1 MPAEGGF
8 EPRIPYTRVLII
20 LMCIIVPVSI
30 YGLYTIS
37 QANSSMEE
45 TIGLQFKALADS
57 NAHEISVFV
66 HDRVAEAA
74 MFAAAPVVAQTVQTA
89 NARYRGMSDAAIQ
102 QRIQNI
108 EADWNKPAGDAWAKE
123 IVGNEASNYLRNML
137 KLDPRFLRMTV
148 TDERGATV
156 AATHK
161 TLDYYQADEEFWQG
175 IYAGGRGAVSVTDVL
190 HDELTRANYIGIG
203 VPIVEPGTERLIGT
217 LDALVDVSMVSQIVQ
232 RSSLGPNS
240 RVSLVKADGTI
251 ISAPNTTLAM
261 KMHSEDFDAVSELLA
276 TQAGRNKGY
285 VVAAFPRGGEH
296 LVAVSDTGLKADYKL
311 LDWYVLVA
319 QDTRQAFAPIRSANT
334 LISFVALAGLVFITL
349 LFVVYDLHRKR
360 SYVDIEEA
368 TGEAALKGAAT
379 R

>member
-1 MPAEGGF
+1 MPTEGSF

-20 LMCIIVPVSI
+20 LICIIVPVSI

-37 QANSSMEE
+37 TANSSMEE
-45 TIGLQFKALADS
+45 TIGSQFKVLADS
-57 NAHEISVFV
+57 NAHEISVFI

-74 MFAAAPVVAQTVQTA
+74 MIAAAPVVAETIRTA
-89 NARYRGMSDAAIQ
+89 NARYRGMGEEAVQ

-108 EADWNKPAGDAWAKE
+108 EEVWSKPAGDAWVKE
-123 IVGNEASNYLRNML
+123 IVGNPASTYLRNML

-175 IYAGGRGAVSVTDVL
+175 IFAGGRGAVSVTDVL
-190 HDELTRANYIGIG
+190 HDELTRANYVGIG
-203 VPIVEPGTERLIGT
+203 VPILEPGTERLIGT

-232 RSSLGPNS
+232 RSSLGPGS
-240 RVSLVKADGTI
+240 RMSLVKADGTI

-261 KMHSEDFDAVSELLA
+261 NMQSQDFDAVSEVLA
-276 TQAGRNKGY
+276 TQQGRSKGY
-285 VVAAFPRGGEH
+285 VVATFPSGGEH

-334 LISFVALAGLVFITL
+334 LISFVALAGLVFLTL
-349 LFVVYDLHRKR
+349 LVVVYDLHRKR
-360 SYVDIEEA
+360 AYVDIEEA
-368 TGEAALKGAAT
+368 TAQSALKGVTAG
-379 R
+379 

>member
-37 QANSSMEE
+37 NANSSMEE
-45 TIGLQFKALADS
+45 TIGSQFKVLADS
-57 NAHEISVFV
+57 NAHEISVFI
-66 HDRVAEAA
+66 HDRVAQAA
-74 MFAAAPVVAQTVQTA
+74 MIAAAPVLAGTIQGA
-89 NARYRGMSDAAIQ
+89 NARYRGMSDEAIQ

-108 EADWNKPAGDAWAKE
+108 EGDWSKPAGDAWVKE
-123 IVGNEASNYLRNML
+123 IVGNEASAYLRSML
-137 KLDPRFLRMTV
+137 RLDPRFLRITV

-161 TLDYYQADEEFWQG
+161 TLDYYQADEDFWQG
-175 IYAGGRGAVSVTDVL
+175 IFAGGRGAVSVTDVL

-203 VPIVEPGTERLIGT
+203 VPILETGTERLIGT

-232 RSSLGPNS
+232 RSSLGPGS
-240 RVSLVKADGTI
+240 RISLVKADGTI

-261 KMHSEDFDAVSELLA
+261 KLHSGDFDAVTELLA
-276 TQAGRNKGY
+276 TQQGRSKGY
-285 VVAAFPRGGEH
+285 TVAAFPSGGEH
-296 LVAVSDTGLKADYKL
+296 LVAVSDTGLKADYRL

-334 LISFVALAGLVFITL
+334 LISFVALAGLVFLTL
-349 LFVVYDLHRKR
+349 LVVVYDLHRKR
-360 SYVDIEEA
+360 AYVDMGEA
-368 TGEAALKGAAT
+368 TGESTLKGVTAS
-379 R
+379 